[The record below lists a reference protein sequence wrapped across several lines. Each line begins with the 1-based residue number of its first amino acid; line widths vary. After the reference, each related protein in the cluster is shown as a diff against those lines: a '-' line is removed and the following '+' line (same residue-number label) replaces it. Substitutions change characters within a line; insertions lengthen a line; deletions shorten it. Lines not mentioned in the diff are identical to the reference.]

1 VHWQEKVEVAVIEV
15 GLGGRLDATNALPNP
30 VVSGISLLD
39 LDHTAILGDTIEKIA
54 SEKVSCVRTIT
65 TSLQSLTT
73 FSACA
78 GRNPQARYARCH
90 GSSTGA

>member
-1 VHWQEKVEVAVIEV
+1 MAVIEV

-54 SEKVSCVRTIT
+54 SEKV
-65 TSLQSLTT
+65 
-73 FSACA
+73 
-78 GRNPQARYARCH
+78 RC
-90 GSSTGA
+90 

>member
-1 VHWQEKVEVAVIEV
+1 MKNETECCIIVLSEWVDLWQEKVEVAVIEV

-54 SEKVSCVRTIT
+54 SEKVQC
-65 TSLQSLTT
+65 
-73 FSACA
+73 
-78 GRNPQARYARCH
+78 
-90 GSSTGA
+90 